1 MTESFEEVSSV
12 RRCEDSRGCSYSGPR
27 LPPVLKKGALP
38 ASLVVLVLCG
48 TDAIAHVGLRSF
60 VAYEIADTTAID
72 LFDGSLSDWRT
83 FAPGPSI
90 LGSEFHGYS
99 TEGGPFKEH
108 DVTDLDFEVWLAW
121 RGQPPRVYV
130 GLSRSD
136 DLHVPGPSETSF
148 EYWLYDGWSFMIDG
162 DHSGGAYD
170 LLGASDPRQMREAQ
184 GYVVMLDSLGALH
197 RRIWLRERWPTAS
210 PFSTGGGALG
220 GDGSAVYEFYVT
232 PFDTLKH
239 DDAATSRRSELVPG
253 KVIGIGMIMYD
264 TDKEWTQPDTVY
276 TLSPSV
282 LNAERYA
289 EYFVD
294 LELLP
299 ADVGSTVTRTQ
310 SWGALKKSSRK
321 GR

>member
-1 MTESFEEVSSV
+1 M
-12 RRCEDSRGCSYSGPR
+12 RGCEDGRGYPHSGPR
-27 LPPVLKKGALP
+27 LPPVLKEALH
-38 ASLVVLVLCG
+38 ASLVVTVLCG
-48 TDAIAHVGLRSF
+48 TDANAHVGDRLF
-60 VAYEIADTTAID
+60 VAYEIADTAAID

-83 FAPGPSI
+83 FAAGPSI

-99 TEGGPFKEH
+99 TEAGPFKEH
-108 DVTDLDFEVWLAW
+108 DATDLDFEVWLAW
-121 RGQPPRVYV
+121 RGSPPRVYV

-136 DLHVPGPSETSF
+136 DSYVPGPSETSF
-148 EYWLYDGWSFMIDG
+148 RYWLYDGWSFMIDG

-184 GYVVMLDSLGALH
+184 SYVVMLDSLGALH
-197 RRIWLRERWPTAS
+197 RRIWLEERWPTAS

-239 DDAATSRRSELVPG
+239 GDAPASRRSELVPG

-264 TDKEWTQPDTVY
+264 TDREGTQPDTVY

-299 ADVGSTVTRTQ
+299 AEVGSTVTRTQ
-310 SWGALKKSSRK
+310 SWGALKKSSRQ
-321 GR
+321 GWREGS